1 MTATVFAKTSA
12 LWLLSRFSRTLLVS
26 LNVQCKTPGTLLPV
40 SNFSVE
46 NVRLMILWCTEF
58 VWRRKKAKS
67 RIWVEERCYRLPPQ
81 LVKQGWC
88 HKLQHLCL
96 RVTTRTTNPDACKMS
111 SIFVVVYGHD
121 VRIANCVQARA
132 AHRDAGPDLASGP
145 GPLPIN
151 LAQGALLRGT
161 ESMQNLQRGKNFNNY
176 PKKLHFRAWAS
187 GGGGRG
193 GQVSSWF
200 WNLLLLLQTFFG
212 TCFFSLG
219 LVLVK
224 WNFTTVDV
232 LLQKPFWS
240 PPPPGKIHYRLAR
253 EKKSFR
259 RPCFR
264 GFVIRRYPQRTARLP
279 EPSPGR
285 TSTPAGKCIPLVRD
299 TGNRLAGQRRTR
311 CPRPWPGP
319 GERGTCGPG
328 PCIVPGRIL
337 CPRSGGTTGRFRCS
351 ALLCHKGRRESSGR
365 ARKNRARCR
374 EVTLE
379 LRTTD
384 FF

>member
-1 MTATVFAKTSA
+1 MGVGRWGQGRPSLLLILKFASFATNFFWYMFFLSWFGIGKMKFHHCWRPLAKT
-12 LWLLSRFSRTLLVS
+12 
-26 LNVQCKTPGTLLPV
+26 
-40 SNFSVE
+40 
-46 NVRLMILWCTEF
+46 
-58 VWRRKKAKS
+58 
-67 RIWVEERCYRLPPQ
+67 
-81 LVKQGWC
+81 
-88 HKLQHLCL
+88 
-96 RVTTRTTNPDACKMS
+96 
-111 SIFVVVYGHD
+111 
-121 VRIANCVQARA
+121 
-132 AHRDAGPDLASGP
+132 
-145 GPLPIN
+145 
-151 LAQGALLRGT
+151 
-161 ESMQNLQRGKNFNNY
+161 
-176 PKKLHFRAWAS
+176 
-187 GGGGRG
+187 
-193 GQVSSWF
+193 
-200 WNLLLLLQTFFG
+200 
-212 TCFFSLG
+212 
-219 LVLVK
+219 VLVTPTSRK
-224 WNFTTVDV
+224 NS
-232 LLQKPFWS
+232 LS
-240 PPPPGKIHYRLAR
+240 ARPG
-253 EKKSFR
+253 KKSFR